1 MGSVTNIRYAYHKT
15 AIETNDQ
22 DKHKDRDKNKNLEEG
37 HIIFVKCAGVTMRQV
52 INTKKRQKEH
62 FWDEV
67 QRANLFLE

>member
-1 MGSVTNIRYAYHKT
+1 MVEVLTYHKT

-22 DKHKDRDKNKNLEEG
+22 DKHKDRDTNKNLDEG
-37 HIIFVKCAGVTMRQV
+37 HIIFFKCAGVPMRQV

-67 QRANLFLE
+67 KRANLFLE

>member
-1 MGSVTNIRYAYHKT
+1 MVEVLTYYKT

-22 DKHKDRDKNKNLEEG
+22 DQDNDRDKNKNLEEG
-37 HIIFVKCAGVTMRQV
+37 HLIFVKCTGVTMRQV

-67 QRANLFLE
+67 